1 LKRFYFIFS
10 EIPKQLLYLLKFV
23 IMNLNPKF
31 PLYLPGVKNT
41 KNENVTIL
49 GANLRE
55 DETVLAYYVSGGQG
69 LEMKMQKKYITKD
82 FSSLNEIVRD
92 FIVGNALSGTERFG
106 ISVPGPVINGKSSP
120 ARLGWNLD
128 VQDFKTEF
136 GFQEVYML
144 NDQEAAAYG
153 IGLLE
158 DTELEDIRF
167 GGHLEN
173 GNVAIIAPG
182 NGLGEAGYFF
192 DGKYLRPMPSEGGH
206 SEFAPRTD
214 VEFELVKFLQK
225 TYGEIIVWERLVSGP
240 AIYKIYEFLRDVKG
254 YEEQAWLTQ
263 KLAEAKD
270 KSAVISETAMSGLC
284 TTCVLAMEMLVDFM
298 ARRAN
303 NMVLNYKATGG
314 LILAG
319 GIPPRIYNFINK
331 DKIEESFLKCDEMEP
346 LLAGIPIYLNLNSKT
361 ALYGAAY
368 YGAFSE

>member
-1 LKRFYFIFS
+1 
-10 EIPKQLLYLLKFV
+10 
-23 IMNLNPKF
+23 MKF
-31 PLYLPGVKNT
+31 PLYLPQIENPANNNLSILAADVGGT
-41 KNENVTIL
+41 KTNIAQFVSQNGKMVLQLEETYTTNHHNSLTEIIL
-49 GANLRE
+49 
-55 DETVLAYYVSGGQG
+55 
-69 LEMKMQKKYITKD
+69 
-82 FSSLNEIVRD
+82 D
-92 FIVGNALSGTERFG
+92 FIKKNNFEKPDR
-106 ISVPGPVINGKSSP
+106 ISIGAAGPVVNGTCHTTNIKFKI
-120 ARLGWNLD
+120 D
-128 VQDFKTEF
+128 V
-136 GFQEVYML
+136 
-144 NDQEAAAYG
+144 
-153 IGLLE
+153 
-158 DTELEDIRF
+158 TELSRDLQIDKVYLINDLEATAFGMTEMDDEFMVTMRNGNPSI
-167 GGHLEN
+167 GGHI
-173 GNVAIIAPG
+173 AILAPG
-182 NGLGEAGYFF
+182 TGLGEACLFW

-254 YEEQAWLTQ
+254 YELQAWLTQ

-368 YGAFSE
+368 YGAFFE

>member
-1 LKRFYFIFS
+1 
-10 EIPKQLLYLLKFV
+10 
-23 IMNLNPKF
+23 MKF
-31 PLYLPGVKNT
+31 PLYLPQIENPTNNNLSILAADVGGT
-41 KNENVTIL
+41 KTNIAQFVSQNGKMVLQLEETYTTNHHNSLTEIIL
-49 GANLRE
+49 
-55 DETVLAYYVSGGQG
+55 
-69 LEMKMQKKYITKD
+69 
-82 FSSLNEIVRD
+82 D
-92 FIVGNALSGTERFG
+92 FIKKNNFEKPDR
-106 ISVPGPVINGKSSP
+106 ISIGAAGPVVNGTCHTTNIKFKI
-120 ARLGWNLD
+120 D
-128 VQDFKTEF
+128 V
-136 GFQEVYML
+136 
-144 NDQEAAAYG
+144 
-153 IGLLE
+153 
-158 DTELEDIRF
+158 TELSRDLQIDKVYLINDLEATAFGMTEVDDEFMVTMRNGNPSI
-167 GGHLEN
+167 GGHI
-173 GNVAIIAPG
+173 AILAPG
-182 NGLGEAGYFF
+182 TGLGEACLFW

>member
-1 LKRFYFIFS
+1 
-10 EIPKQLLYLLKFV
+10 
-23 IMNLNPKF
+23 MKF
-31 PLYLPGVKNT
+31 PLYLPQIENPANNNLSILAADVGGT
-41 KNENVTIL
+41 KTNIAQFVSQNGKMVLQLEETYTTNHHNSLTEIIL
-49 GANLRE
+49 
-55 DETVLAYYVSGGQG
+55 
-69 LEMKMQKKYITKD
+69 
-82 FSSLNEIVRD
+82 D
-92 FIVGNALSGTERFG
+92 FIKKNNFEKPDR
-106 ISVPGPVINGKSSP
+106 ISIGAAGPVVNGTCHTTNIKFKIDVTELSRDLQIDKVYLIN
-120 ARLGWNLD
+120 D
-128 VQDFKTEF
+128 
-136 GFQEVYML
+136 
-144 NDQEAAAYG
+144 
-153 IGLLE
+153 LE
-158 DTELEDIRF
+158 DTAFGMTEMDDEFMVTMRNGNPSI
-167 GGHLEN
+167 GGHI
-173 GNVAIIAPG
+173 AILAPG
-182 NGLGEAGYFF
+182 TGLGEACLFW

>member
-1 LKRFYFIFS
+1 
-10 EIPKQLLYLLKFV
+10 
-23 IMNLNPKF
+23 MKF
-31 PLYLPGVKNT
+31 PLYLPQIENPANNNLSILAADVGGT
-41 KNENVTIL
+41 KTNIAQFVSQNGKMVLQLEETYTTNHHNSLTEIIL
-49 GANLRE
+49 
-55 DETVLAYYVSGGQG
+55 
-69 LEMKMQKKYITKD
+69 
-82 FSSLNEIVRD
+82 D
-92 FIVGNALSGTERFG
+92 FIKKNNFEKPDR
-106 ISVPGPVINGKSSP
+106 ISIGAAGPVVNGTCHTTNIKFKI
-120 ARLGWNLD
+120 D
-128 VQDFKTEF
+128 V
-136 GFQEVYML
+136 
-144 NDQEAAAYG
+144 
-153 IGLLE
+153 
-158 DTELEDIRF
+158 TELRRDLQIDKVYLINDLEATAFGMTEVDDEFMVTMRNGNPSI
-167 GGHLEN
+167 GGHI
-173 GNVAIIAPG
+173 AILAPG
-182 NGLGEAGYFF
+182 TGLGEACLFW

-331 DKIEESFLKCDEMEP
+331 EKIEESFLKCDEMEP

>member
-1 LKRFYFIFS
+1 
-10 EIPKQLLYLLKFV
+10 
-23 IMNLNPKF
+23 MKF
-31 PLYLPGVKNT
+31 PLYLPQIENPANNNLSIFAADVGGT
-41 KNENVTIL
+41 KTNIAQFVSQNGKMVLKLEETYTTNHHNSLTEIIL
-49 GANLRE
+49 
-55 DETVLAYYVSGGQG
+55 
-69 LEMKMQKKYITKD
+69 
-82 FSSLNEIVRD
+82 D
-92 FIVGNALSGTERFG
+92 FIKKNNFEKPDR
-106 ISVPGPVINGKSSP
+106 ISIGAAGPVVNGTCHTTNIKFKI
-120 ARLGWNLD
+120 D
-128 VQDFKTEF
+128 V
-136 GFQEVYML
+136 
-144 NDQEAAAYG
+144 
-153 IGLLE
+153 
-158 DTELEDIRF
+158 TELSRDLQIDKVYLINDLEATAFGMTEMDDEFMVTMRNGNPSI
-167 GGHLEN
+167 GGHI
-173 GNVAIIAPG
+173 AILAPG
-182 NGLGEAGYFF
+182 TGLGEACLFW

>member
-1 LKRFYFIFS
+1 
-10 EIPKQLLYLLKFV
+10 
-23 IMNLNPKF
+23 MKF
-31 PLYLPGVKNT
+31 PLYLPQIENPANNNLSILAADVGGT
-41 KNENVTIL
+41 KTNIAQFVSQNGKMVLQLEETYTTNHHNSLTEIIL
-49 GANLRE
+49 
-55 DETVLAYYVSGGQG
+55 
-69 LEMKMQKKYITKD
+69 
-82 FSSLNEIVRD
+82 D
-92 FIVGNALSGTERFG
+92 FIKKNNFEKPDR
-106 ISVPGPVINGKSSP
+106 ISIGAAGPVVNGTCHTTNIKFKI
-120 ARLGWNLD
+120 D
-128 VQDFKTEF
+128 V
-136 GFQEVYML
+136 
-144 NDQEAAAYG
+144 
-153 IGLLE
+153 
-158 DTELEDIRF
+158 TELSRDLQIDKVYLINDLEATAFGMTEMDDEFMVTMRNGNPSI
-167 GGHLEN
+167 GGHI
-173 GNVAIIAPG
+173 AILAPG
-182 NGLGEAGYFF
+182 TGLGEACLFW
-192 DGKYLRPMPSEGGH
+192 DGKYLRQMPSEGGH

>member
-1 LKRFYFIFS
+1 
-10 EIPKQLLYLLKFV
+10 
-23 IMNLNPKF
+23 MKF
-31 PLYLPGVKNT
+31 PLYLPQIENPANNNLSILAADVGGTKTNIAQFVSKNGKMVLQLEET
-41 KNENVTIL
+41 YTTNHHNSLTEIIL
-49 GANLRE
+49 
-55 DETVLAYYVSGGQG
+55 
-69 LEMKMQKKYITKD
+69 
-82 FSSLNEIVRD
+82 D
-92 FIVGNALSGTERFG
+92 FIKKNNFEKPDR
-106 ISVPGPVINGKSSP
+106 ISIGAAGPVVNGTCHTTNIKFKI
-120 ARLGWNLD
+120 D
-128 VQDFKTEF
+128 V
-136 GFQEVYML
+136 
-144 NDQEAAAYG
+144 
-153 IGLLE
+153 
-158 DTELEDIRF
+158 TELSRDLQIDKVYLINDLEATAFGMTEMDDEFMVTMRNGNPSI
-167 GGHLEN
+167 GGHI
-173 GNVAIIAPG
+173 AILAPG
-182 NGLGEAGYFF
+182 TGLGEACLFW

-331 DKIEESFLKCDEMEP
+331 EKIEESFLKCDEMEP

>member
-1 LKRFYFIFS
+1 
-10 EIPKQLLYLLKFV
+10 
-23 IMNLNPKF
+23 MKF
-31 PLYLPGVKNT
+31 PLYLPQIENPANNNLSILAADVGGT
-41 KNENVTIL
+41 KTNIAQFVSQNGKMVLQLEETYTTNHHNSLTEIIL
-49 GANLRE
+49 
-55 DETVLAYYVSGGQG
+55 
-69 LEMKMQKKYITKD
+69 
-82 FSSLNEIVRD
+82 D
-92 FIVGNALSGTERFG
+92 FIKKNNFEKPDR
-106 ISVPGPVINGKSSP
+106 ISIGAAGPVVNGTCHTTNIKFKI
-120 ARLGWNLD
+120 D
-128 VQDFKTEF
+128 V
-136 GFQEVYML
+136 
-144 NDQEAAAYG
+144 
-153 IGLLE
+153 
-158 DTELEDIRF
+158 TELRRDLQIDKAYLINDLEATAFGMTEMDDEFMVTMRNGNPSI
-167 GGHLEN
+167 GGHI
-173 GNVAIIAPG
+173 AILAPG
-182 NGLGEAGYFF
+182 TGLGEACLFW

-263 KLAEAKD
+263 KLAKAKD

>member
-1 LKRFYFIFS
+1 
-10 EIPKQLLYLLKFV
+10 
-23 IMNLNPKF
+23 MKF
-31 PLYLPGVKNT
+31 PLYLPQIENPANNNLSILAADVGGT
-41 KNENVTIL
+41 KTNIAQFVSQNGKMVLQLEETYTTNHHNSLTEIIL
-49 GANLRE
+49 
-55 DETVLAYYVSGGQG
+55 
-69 LEMKMQKKYITKD
+69 
-82 FSSLNEIVRD
+82 D
-92 FIVGNALSGTERFG
+92 FIKKNNFEKPDR
-106 ISVPGPVINGKSSP
+106 ISIGAAGPVVNGICHTTNIKFKI
-120 ARLGWNLD
+120 D
-128 VQDFKTEF
+128 V
-136 GFQEVYML
+136 
-144 NDQEAAAYG
+144 
-153 IGLLE
+153 
-158 DTELEDIRF
+158 TELSRDLQIEKVYLINDLEATAFGMTEMDDEFMVTMRNGNPSI
-167 GGHLEN
+167 GGHI
-173 GNVAIIAPG
+173 AILAPG
-182 NGLGEAGYFF
+182 TGLGEACLFW

-225 TYGEIIVWERLVSGP
+225 SYGEIIVWERLVSGP

-263 KLAEAKD
+263 KLAKAKD

>member
-1 LKRFYFIFS
+1 
-10 EIPKQLLYLLKFV
+10 
-23 IMNLNPKF
+23 MKF
-31 PLYLPGVKNT
+31 PLYLPQIENPTNNNLSILAADVGGT
-41 KNENVTIL
+41 KTNIAQFVSQNGKMVLQLEETYTTNHHNSLTEIIL
-49 GANLRE
+49 
-55 DETVLAYYVSGGQG
+55 
-69 LEMKMQKKYITKD
+69 
-82 FSSLNEIVRD
+82 D
-92 FIVGNALSGTERFG
+92 FIKKNNFEKPDR
-106 ISVPGPVINGKSSP
+106 ISIGAAGPVVNGICHTTNIKFKI
-120 ARLGWNLD
+120 D
-128 VQDFKTEF
+128 V
-136 GFQEVYML
+136 
-144 NDQEAAAYG
+144 
-153 IGLLE
+153 
-158 DTELEDIRF
+158 TELSRDLQIDKVYLINDLEATAFGMTEMDDEFMVTMRNGNPSI
-167 GGHLEN
+167 GGHI
-173 GNVAIIAPG
+173 AILAPG
-182 NGLGEAGYFF
+182 TGLGEACLFW

>member
-1 LKRFYFIFS
+1 
-10 EIPKQLLYLLKFV
+10 
-23 IMNLNPKF
+23 MKF
-31 PLYLPGVKNT
+31 PLYLPQIENPANNNLSILAADVGGT
-41 KNENVTIL
+41 KTNIAQFVSQNGKMVLQLEETYTTNHHNSLTEIIL
-49 GANLRE
+49 
-55 DETVLAYYVSGGQG
+55 
-69 LEMKMQKKYITKD
+69 
-82 FSSLNEIVRD
+82 D
-92 FIVGNALSGTERFG
+92 FIKKNNFEKPDR
-106 ISVPGPVINGKSSP
+106 ISIGAAGPVVNGTCHTTNIKFKI
-120 ARLGWNLD
+120 D
-128 VQDFKTEF
+128 V
-136 GFQEVYML
+136 
-144 NDQEAAAYG
+144 
-153 IGLLE
+153 
-158 DTELEDIRF
+158 TELSRDLQIDKVYLINDLEATAFGMTEVDDEFIVTMRNGNPSI
-167 GGHLEN
+167 GGHI
-173 GNVAIIAPG
+173 AILAPG
-182 NGLGEAGYFF
+182 TGLGEACLFW

>member
-1 LKRFYFIFS
+1 
-10 EIPKQLLYLLKFV
+10 
-23 IMNLNPKF
+23 MKF
-31 PLYLPGVKNT
+31 PLYLPQIENPANNNLSILAADVGGT
-41 KNENVTIL
+41 KTNIAQFVSQNGKMVLQLEETYTTNHHNSLTEIIL
-49 GANLRE
+49 
-55 DETVLAYYVSGGQG
+55 
-69 LEMKMQKKYITKD
+69 
-82 FSSLNEIVRD
+82 D
-92 FIVGNALSGTERFG
+92 FIKKNNFEKPDR
-106 ISVPGPVINGKSSP
+106 ISIGAAGPVVNGTCHTTNIKFKI
-120 ARLGWNLD
+120 D
-128 VQDFKTEF
+128 V
-136 GFQEVYML
+136 
-144 NDQEAAAYG
+144 
-153 IGLLE
+153 
-158 DTELEDIRF
+158 TELRRDLQIDKVFLINDLEATAFGMTEMDDEFMVTMRNGNPSI
-167 GGHLEN
+167 GGHI
-173 GNVAIIAPG
+173 AILAPG
-182 NGLGEAGYFF
+182 TGLGEACLFW

-225 TYGEIIVWERLVSGP
+225 NYGEIIVWERLVSGP

>member
-1 LKRFYFIFS
+1 
-10 EIPKQLLYLLKFV
+10 
-23 IMNLNPKF
+23 MKF
-31 PLYLPGVKNT
+31 PLYLPQIENPANNNLSILAADVGGT
-41 KNENVTIL
+41 KTNIAQFVSQNGKMVLKLEETYTTNHHNSLTEIIL
-49 GANLRE
+49 
-55 DETVLAYYVSGGQG
+55 
-69 LEMKMQKKYITKD
+69 
-82 FSSLNEIVRD
+82 D
-92 FIVGNALSGTERFG
+92 FIKKNNFEKPDR
-106 ISVPGPVINGKSSP
+106 ISIGAAGPVVNGTCHTTNIKFKI
-120 ARLGWNLD
+120 D
-128 VQDFKTEF
+128 V
-136 GFQEVYML
+136 
-144 NDQEAAAYG
+144 
-153 IGLLE
+153 
-158 DTELEDIRF
+158 TELRRDLQINKVYLINDLEATAFGMTEVDDEFIITMRNGNPSI
-167 GGHLEN
+167 GGHI
-173 GNVAIIAPG
+173 AILAPG
-182 NGLGEAGYFF
+182 TGLGEACLFW

>member
-1 LKRFYFIFS
+1 
-10 EIPKQLLYLLKFV
+10 
-23 IMNLNPKF
+23 MKF
-31 PLYLPGVKNT
+31 PLYLPQIENPANNNLSILAADVGGT
-41 KNENVTIL
+41 KTNIAQFVSQNGKMVLQLEETYTTNHHNSLTEIIL
-49 GANLRE
+49 
-55 DETVLAYYVSGGQG
+55 
-69 LEMKMQKKYITKD
+69 
-82 FSSLNEIVRD
+82 D
-92 FIVGNALSGTERFG
+92 FIKKNNFEKPDR
-106 ISVPGPVINGKSSP
+106 ISIGAAGPVVNGICHTTNIKFKI
-120 ARLGWNLD
+120 D
-128 VQDFKTEF
+128 V
-136 GFQEVYML
+136 
-144 NDQEAAAYG
+144 
-153 IGLLE
+153 
-158 DTELEDIRF
+158 TELSRDLQIDKVYLINDLEATAFGMTEMDDEFMVTMRNGNPSI
-167 GGHLEN
+167 GGHI
-173 GNVAIIAPG
+173 AILAPG
-182 NGLGEAGYFF
+182 TGLGEACLFW

-225 TYGEIIVWERLVSGP
+225 SYGEIIVWERLVSGP

>member
-1 LKRFYFIFS
+1 
-10 EIPKQLLYLLKFV
+10 
-23 IMNLNPKF
+23 MKF
-31 PLYLPGVKNT
+31 PLYLPQIENPANNNLSILAADVGGT
-41 KNENVTIL
+41 KTNIAQFVSQNGKMVLKLEETYTTNHHNSLTEIIL
-49 GANLRE
+49 
-55 DETVLAYYVSGGQG
+55 
-69 LEMKMQKKYITKD
+69 
-82 FSSLNEIVRD
+82 D
-92 FIVGNALSGTERFG
+92 FIKKNNFEKPDR
-106 ISVPGPVINGKSSP
+106 ISIGAAGPVVNGTCHTTNIKFKI
-120 ARLGWNLD
+120 D
-128 VQDFKTEF
+128 V
-136 GFQEVYML
+136 
-144 NDQEAAAYG
+144 
-153 IGLLE
+153 
-158 DTELEDIRF
+158 TELSRDLQIDKVYLINDLEATAFGMTEMDDEFMVTMRNGNPSI
-167 GGHLEN
+167 GGHI
-173 GNVAIIAPG
+173 AILAPG
-182 NGLGEAGYFF
+182 TGLGEACLFW

-263 KLAEAKD
+263 KLAEAND

>member
-1 LKRFYFIFS
+1 
-10 EIPKQLLYLLKFV
+10 
-23 IMNLNPKF
+23 MKF
-31 PLYLPGVKNT
+31 PLYLPQIENPANNNLSILAADVGGT
-41 KNENVTIL
+41 KTNIAQFVSQNGKMVLQLEETYTTNHHNSLTEIIL
-49 GANLRE
+49 
-55 DETVLAYYVSGGQG
+55 
-69 LEMKMQKKYITKD
+69 
-82 FSSLNEIVRD
+82 D
-92 FIVGNALSGTERFG
+92 FIKKNNFEKPDR
-106 ISVPGPVINGKSSP
+106 ISIGAAGPVVNGTCHTTNIKFKI
-120 ARLGWNLD
+120 D
-128 VQDFKTEF
+128 V
-136 GFQEVYML
+136 
-144 NDQEAAAYG
+144 
-153 IGLLE
+153 
-158 DTELEDIRF
+158 TELSRDLQINKVYLINDLEATAFGMTEMDDEFMVTMRNGNPSI
-167 GGHLEN
+167 GGHI
-173 GNVAIIAPG
+173 AILAPG
-182 NGLGEAGYFF
+182 TGLGEACLFW

-263 KLAEAKD
+263 KLAKAKD

>member
-1 LKRFYFIFS
+1 
-10 EIPKQLLYLLKFV
+10 
-23 IMNLNPKF
+23 MKF
-31 PLYLPGVKNT
+31 PLYLPQIENPANNNLSILAADVGGT
-41 KNENVTIL
+41 KTNIAQFVSQNGKMVLQLEETYTTNHHNSLTEIIL
-49 GANLRE
+49 
-55 DETVLAYYVSGGQG
+55 
-69 LEMKMQKKYITKD
+69 
-82 FSSLNEIVRD
+82 D
-92 FIVGNALSGTERFG
+92 FIKNNNFEKPDR
-106 ISVPGPVINGKSSP
+106 ISIGAAGPVVNGTCHTTNIKFKI
-120 ARLGWNLD
+120 D
-128 VQDFKTEF
+128 V
-136 GFQEVYML
+136 
-144 NDQEAAAYG
+144 
-153 IGLLE
+153 
-158 DTELEDIRF
+158 TELSRDLQIDKVYLINDLEATAFGMTEMDDEFMVTMRNGNPSI
-167 GGHLEN
+167 GGHI
-173 GNVAIIAPG
+173 AILAPG
-182 NGLGEAGYFF
+182 TGLGEACLFW

-331 DKIEESFLKCDEMEP
+331 EKIEESFLKCDEMEP

>member
-1 LKRFYFIFS
+1 
-10 EIPKQLLYLLKFV
+10 
-23 IMNLNPKF
+23 MKF
-31 PLYLPGVKNT
+31 PLYLPQIENPANNNLSILAADVGGT
-41 KNENVTIL
+41 KTNIAQFVSQNGKMVLQLEETYTTNHHNSLTEIIL
-49 GANLRE
+49 
-55 DETVLAYYVSGGQG
+55 
-69 LEMKMQKKYITKD
+69 
-82 FSSLNEIVRD
+82 D
-92 FIVGNALSGTERFG
+92 FIKKNNFEKPDR
-106 ISVPGPVINGKSSP
+106 ISIGAAGPVVNGICHTTNIKFKI
-120 ARLGWNLD
+120 D
-128 VQDFKTEF
+128 V
-136 GFQEVYML
+136 
-144 NDQEAAAYG
+144 
-153 IGLLE
+153 
-158 DTELEDIRF
+158 TELSRDLQIDKVYLINDLEATAFGMTEVDDEFIITMRNGNPSI
-167 GGHLEN
+167 GGHI
-173 GNVAIIAPG
+173 AILAPG
-182 NGLGEAGYFF
+182 TGLGEACLFW

>member
-1 LKRFYFIFS
+1 MR
-10 EIPKQLLYLLKFV
+10 
-23 IMNLNPKF
+23 F
-31 PLYLPGVKNT
+31 PLYLPQINNPENNNLSILAADVGGT
-41 KNENVTIL
+41 KTNIAHFKAE
-49 GANLRE
+49 
-55 DETVLAYYVSGGQG
+55 
-69 LEMKMQKKYITKD
+69 
-82 FSSLNEIVRD
+82 
-92 FIVGNALSGTERFG
+92 
-106 ISVPGPVINGKSSP
+106 NGKMH
-120 ARLGWNLD
+120 L
-128 VQDFKTEF
+128 
-136 GFQEVYML
+136 
-144 NDQEAAAYG
+144 
-153 IGLLE
+153 ILE
-158 DTELEDIRF
+158 DTFATNQYNSLSEIILEFIKKNNFEKPDRISIGAAGPVVKGKCHTTNIKFKIDVTDLQRDLQIDKVYLINDLEATAF
-167 GGHLEN
+167 GMTEVDDEFMITMREGNPSIGGHI
-173 GNVAIIAPG
+173 AILAPG
-182 NGLGEAGYFF
+182 TGLGEACLFW
-192 DGKYLRPMPSEGGH
+192 DGEYLRPMPSEGGH
-206 SEFAPRTD
+206 SEFAPRTE

-331 DKIEESFLKCDEMEP
+331 EKIEESFLKCDEMEP

>member
-1 LKRFYFIFS
+1 
-10 EIPKQLLYLLKFV
+10 
-23 IMNLNPKF
+23 MKF
-31 PLYLPGVKNT
+31 PLYLPQIENPANNNLSILAADVGGT
-41 KNENVTIL
+41 KTNIAQFVSQNGKMVLQLEETYTTNHHNSLTEIIL
-49 GANLRE
+49 
-55 DETVLAYYVSGGQG
+55 
-69 LEMKMQKKYITKD
+69 
-82 FSSLNEIVRD
+82 D
-92 FIVGNALSGTERFG
+92 FIKKNNFEKPDR
-106 ISVPGPVINGKSSP
+106 ISIGAAGPVVNGTCHTTNIKFKI
-120 ARLGWNLD
+120 D
-128 VQDFKTEF
+128 V
-136 GFQEVYML
+136 
-144 NDQEAAAYG
+144 
-153 IGLLE
+153 
-158 DTELEDIRF
+158 TELSRDLQIDKVYLINDLEATAFGMTEMDDEFMVTMRNGNPSI
-167 GGHLEN
+167 GGHI
-173 GNVAIIAPG
+173 AILAPG
-182 NGLGEAGYFF
+182 TGLGEACLFW

-206 SEFAPRTD
+206 SEFAPRTE

>member
-1 LKRFYFIFS
+1 
-10 EIPKQLLYLLKFV
+10 
-23 IMNLNPKF
+23 MKF
-31 PLYLPGVKNT
+31 PLYLPQIENPANNNLSILAADVGGT
-41 KNENVTIL
+41 KTNIAQFVSQNGKMVLQLEETYTTNHHNSLTEIIL
-49 GANLRE
+49 
-55 DETVLAYYVSGGQG
+55 
-69 LEMKMQKKYITKD
+69 
-82 FSSLNEIVRD
+82 D
-92 FIVGNALSGTERFG
+92 FIKKNNFEKPDR
-106 ISVPGPVINGKSSP
+106 ISIGAAGPVVNGTCHTTNIKFKIDVTELSRDLQIDKVYLIND
-120 ARLGWNLD
+120 L
-128 VQDFKTEF
+128 
-136 GFQEVYML
+136 
-144 NDQEAAAYG
+144 EATAYG
-153 IGLLE
+153 M
-158 DTELEDIRF
+158 TEVDDEFMVTMRNGNPSI
-167 GGHLEN
+167 GGHI
-173 GNVAIIAPG
+173 AILAPG
-182 NGLGEAGYFF
+182 TGLGEACLFW

>member
-1 LKRFYFIFS
+1 
-10 EIPKQLLYLLKFV
+10 
-23 IMNLNPKF
+23 MKF
-31 PLYLPGVKNT
+31 PLYLPQIENPANNNLSILAADVGGT
-41 KNENVTIL
+41 KTNIAQFVSQNGKMVLQLEETYTTNHHNSLTEIIL
-49 GANLRE
+49 
-55 DETVLAYYVSGGQG
+55 
-69 LEMKMQKKYITKD
+69 
-82 FSSLNEIVRD
+82 D
-92 FIVGNALSGTERFG
+92 FIKKNNFEKPDR
-106 ISVPGPVINGKSSP
+106 ISIGAAGPVVNGTCHTTNIKFKI
-120 ARLGWNLD
+120 D
-128 VQDFKTEF
+128 V
-136 GFQEVYML
+136 
-144 NDQEAAAYG
+144 
-153 IGLLE
+153 
-158 DTELEDIRF
+158 TELSRDLQIDKVYLINDLEATAFGMTEMDDEFMVTMRNGNPSI
-167 GGHLEN
+167 GGHI
-173 GNVAIIAPG
+173 AILAPG
-182 NGLGEAGYFF
+182 TGLGEACLFW

-361 ALYGAAY
+361 AMYGAAY

>member
-1 LKRFYFIFS
+1 
-10 EIPKQLLYLLKFV
+10 
-23 IMNLNPKF
+23 MKF
-31 PLYLPGVKNT
+31 PLYLPQIENPANNNLSILAADVGGT
-41 KNENVTIL
+41 KTNIAQFVSQNGKMVLQLEETYTTNYHNSLTEIIL
-49 GANLRE
+49 
-55 DETVLAYYVSGGQG
+55 
-69 LEMKMQKKYITKD
+69 
-82 FSSLNEIVRD
+82 D
-92 FIVGNALSGTERFG
+92 FIKKNNFEKPDR
-106 ISVPGPVINGKSSP
+106 ISIGAAGPVVNGTCHTTNIKFKI
-120 ARLGWNLD
+120 D
-128 VQDFKTEF
+128 V
-136 GFQEVYML
+136 
-144 NDQEAAAYG
+144 
-153 IGLLE
+153 
-158 DTELEDIRF
+158 TELRRDLQIDKVYLINDLEATAFGMTEMDDEFMVTMRNGNPSI
-167 GGHLEN
+167 GGHI
-173 GNVAIIAPG
+173 AILAPG
-182 NGLGEAGYFF
+182 TGLGEACLFW

>member
-1 LKRFYFIFS
+1 
-10 EIPKQLLYLLKFV
+10 
-23 IMNLNPKF
+23 MKF
-31 PLYLPGVKNT
+31 PLYLPQIENPANNNLSILAADVGGT
-41 KNENVTIL
+41 KTNIAQFVSQNGKMVLQLEETYTTNHHNSLTEIIL
-49 GANLRE
+49 
-55 DETVLAYYVSGGQG
+55 
-69 LEMKMQKKYITKD
+69 
-82 FSSLNEIVRD
+82 D
-92 FIVGNALSGTERFG
+92 FIKKNNFEKPDR
-106 ISVPGPVINGKSSP
+106 ISIGAAGPVVNGTCHTTNIKFKI
-120 ARLGWNLD
+120 D
-128 VQDFKTEF
+128 V
-136 GFQEVYML
+136 
-144 NDQEAAAYG
+144 
-153 IGLLE
+153 
-158 DTELEDIRF
+158 TELRRDLQINKVYLINDLEATAFGMTEMDDEFMVTMRNGNPSI
-167 GGHLEN
+167 GGHI
-173 GNVAIIAPG
+173 AILAPG
-182 NGLGEAGYFF
+182 TGLGEACLFW

>member
-1 LKRFYFIFS
+1 
-10 EIPKQLLYLLKFV
+10 
-23 IMNLNPKF
+23 MKF
-31 PLYLPGVKNT
+31 PLYLPQIENPANNNLSILAADVGGT
-41 KNENVTIL
+41 KTNIAQFVSQNGKMVLQLEETYTTNHHNSLTEIIL
-49 GANLRE
+49 
-55 DETVLAYYVSGGQG
+55 
-69 LEMKMQKKYITKD
+69 
-82 FSSLNEIVRD
+82 D
-92 FIVGNALSGTERFG
+92 FIKKNNFEKPDR
-106 ISVPGPVINGKSSP
+106 ISIGAAGPVVNGTCHTTNIKFKI
-120 ARLGWNLD
+120 D
-128 VQDFKTEF
+128 V
-136 GFQEVYML
+136 
-144 NDQEAAAYG
+144 
-153 IGLLE
+153 
-158 DTELEDIRF
+158 TELSRDLQINKVYLINDLEATAFGMTEMDDEFMVTMRNGNPSI
-167 GGHLEN
+167 GGHI
-173 GNVAIIAPG
+173 AILAPG
-182 NGLGEAGYFF
+182 TGLGEACLFW

-263 KLAEAKD
+263 KLAESKD

>member
-1 LKRFYFIFS
+1 
-10 EIPKQLLYLLKFV
+10 
-23 IMNLNPKF
+23 MKF
-31 PLYLPGVKNT
+31 PLYLPQIENPANNNLSILAADVGGT
-41 KNENVTIL
+41 KTNIAQFVSQNGKMVLKLEEMYTTNHHNSLTEIIL
-49 GANLRE
+49 
-55 DETVLAYYVSGGQG
+55 
-69 LEMKMQKKYITKD
+69 
-82 FSSLNEIVRD
+82 D
-92 FIVGNALSGTERFG
+92 FIKKNNFEKPDR
-106 ISVPGPVINGKSSP
+106 ISIGAAGPVVNGTCHTTNIKFKI
-120 ARLGWNLD
+120 D
-128 VQDFKTEF
+128 V
-136 GFQEVYML
+136 
-144 NDQEAAAYG
+144 
-153 IGLLE
+153 
-158 DTELEDIRF
+158 TELSRDLQINKVYLINDLEATAFGMTEMDDEFMVTMRNGNPSI
-167 GGHLEN
+167 GGHI
-173 GNVAIIAPG
+173 AILAPG
-182 NGLGEAGYFF
+182 TGLGEACLFW

>member
-1 LKRFYFIFS
+1 
-10 EIPKQLLYLLKFV
+10 
-23 IMNLNPKF
+23 MKF
-31 PLYLPGVKNT
+31 PLYLPQIENPANNNLSILAADVGGT
-41 KNENVTIL
+41 KTNIAQFVSQNGKMVLQLEETYTTNHHNSLTEIIL
-49 GANLRE
+49 
-55 DETVLAYYVSGGQG
+55 
-69 LEMKMQKKYITKD
+69 
-82 FSSLNEIVRD
+82 D
-92 FIVGNALSGTERFG
+92 FIKKNNFEKPDR
-106 ISVPGPVINGKSSP
+106 ISIGAAGPVVNGTCHTTNIKFKI
-120 ARLGWNLD
+120 D
-128 VQDFKTEF
+128 V
-136 GFQEVYML
+136 
-144 NDQEAAAYG
+144 
-153 IGLLE
+153 
-158 DTELEDIRF
+158 TELSRDLQIDKVYLINDLEATAFGMTEMDDEFMVTMRNGNPSI
-167 GGHLEN
+167 GGHI
-173 GNVAIIAPG
+173 AILAPG
-182 NGLGEAGYFF
+182 TGLGEACLFW

-361 ALYGAAY
+361 ALYGA
-368 YGAFSE
+368 FSE

>member
-1 LKRFYFIFS
+1 
-10 EIPKQLLYLLKFV
+10 
-23 IMNLNPKF
+23 MKF
-31 PLYLPGVKNT
+31 PLYLPQIENPANNNLSILAADVGGT
-41 KNENVTIL
+41 KTNIAQFVSQNGKMVLQLEETYTTNHHNSLTEIIL
-49 GANLRE
+49 
-55 DETVLAYYVSGGQG
+55 
-69 LEMKMQKKYITKD
+69 
-82 FSSLNEIVRD
+82 D
-92 FIVGNALSGTERFG
+92 FIKKNNFEKPDR
-106 ISVPGPVINGKSSP
+106 ISIGAAGPVVNGICHTTNIKFKI
-120 ARLGWNLD
+120 D
-128 VQDFKTEF
+128 V
-136 GFQEVYML
+136 
-144 NDQEAAAYG
+144 
-153 IGLLE
+153 
-158 DTELEDIRF
+158 TELSRDLQIEKVYLINDLEATAFGMTEVDDEFMVTMRNGNPSI
-167 GGHLEN
+167 GGHI
-173 GNVAIIAPG
+173 AILAPG
-182 NGLGEAGYFF
+182 TGLGEACLFW

>member
-1 LKRFYFIFS
+1 
-10 EIPKQLLYLLKFV
+10 
-23 IMNLNPKF
+23 MKF
-31 PLYLPGVKNT
+31 PLYLPQIENPANNNLSILAADVGGT
-41 KNENVTIL
+41 KTNIAQFVSQNGKMVLQLEETYTTNHHNSLTEIIL
-49 GANLRE
+49 
-55 DETVLAYYVSGGQG
+55 
-69 LEMKMQKKYITKD
+69 
-82 FSSLNEIVRD
+82 D
-92 FIVGNALSGTERFG
+92 FIKKNNFEKPDR
-106 ISVPGPVINGKSSP
+106 ISIGAAGPVVNGTCHTTNIKFKI
-120 ARLGWNLD
+120 D
-128 VQDFKTEF
+128 V
-136 GFQEVYML
+136 
-144 NDQEAAAYG
+144 
-153 IGLLE
+153 
-158 DTELEDIRF
+158 TELRRDLQIDKVYLINDLEATAFGMTEMDDEFMVTMRNGNPSI
-167 GGHLEN
+167 GGHI
-173 GNVAIIAPG
+173 AILAPG
-182 NGLGEAGYFF
+182 TGLGEACLFW

-206 SEFAPRTD
+206 TEFAPRTD

>member
-1 LKRFYFIFS
+1 
-10 EIPKQLLYLLKFV
+10 
-23 IMNLNPKF
+23 MKF
-31 PLYLPGVKNT
+31 PLYLPQIENPANNNLSILAADVGGT
-41 KNENVTIL
+41 KTNIAQFVSQNGKMVLQLEETYTTNHHNSLTEIIL
-49 GANLRE
+49 
-55 DETVLAYYVSGGQG
+55 
-69 LEMKMQKKYITKD
+69 
-82 FSSLNEIVRD
+82 D
-92 FIVGNALSGTERFG
+92 FIKKNNFEKPDR
-106 ISVPGPVINGKSSP
+106 ISIGAAGPVVNGTCHTTNIKFKI
-120 ARLGWNLD
+120 D
-128 VQDFKTEF
+128 V
-136 GFQEVYML
+136 
-144 NDQEAAAYG
+144 
-153 IGLLE
+153 
-158 DTELEDIRF
+158 TELSRDLQINKVYLINDLEGTAFGMTEVDDEFIITMRNGNPSI
-167 GGHLEN
+167 GGHI
-173 GNVAIIAPG
+173 AILAPG
-182 NGLGEAGYFF
+182 TGLGEACLFW

>member
-1 LKRFYFIFS
+1 
-10 EIPKQLLYLLKFV
+10 
-23 IMNLNPKF
+23 MKF
-31 PLYLPGVKNT
+31 PLYLPQIENPANNNLSILAADVGGT
-41 KNENVTIL
+41 KTNIAQFVSQNGKMVLQLEETYTTNHHNSLTEIIL
-49 GANLRE
+49 
-55 DETVLAYYVSGGQG
+55 
-69 LEMKMQKKYITKD
+69 
-82 FSSLNEIVRD
+82 D
-92 FIVGNALSGTERFG
+92 FIKKNNFEKPDR
-106 ISVPGPVINGKSSP
+106 ISIGAAGPVVNGICHTTNIKFKI
-120 ARLGWNLD
+120 D
-128 VQDFKTEF
+128 V
-136 GFQEVYML
+136 
-144 NDQEAAAYG
+144 
-153 IGLLE
+153 
-158 DTELEDIRF
+158 TELSRDLQIDKVYLINDLEATAFGMTEMDDEFMVTMRNGNPSI
-167 GGHLEN
+167 GGHI
-173 GNVAIIAPG
+173 AILAPG
-182 NGLGEAGYFF
+182 TGLGEACLFW

>member
-1 LKRFYFIFS
+1 
-10 EIPKQLLYLLKFV
+10 
-23 IMNLNPKF
+23 MKF
-31 PLYLPGVKNT
+31 PLYLPQIENPANNNLSILAADVGGT
-41 KNENVTIL
+41 KTNIAQFVSQNGKMVLQLEETYTTNHHNSLTEIIL
-49 GANLRE
+49 
-55 DETVLAYYVSGGQG
+55 
-69 LEMKMQKKYITKD
+69 
-82 FSSLNEIVRD
+82 D
-92 FIVGNALSGTERFG
+92 FIKKNNFEKPDR
-106 ISVPGPVINGKSSP
+106 ISIGAAGPVVNGICHTTNIKFKI
-120 ARLGWNLD
+120 D
-128 VQDFKTEF
+128 V
-136 GFQEVYML
+136 
-144 NDQEAAAYG
+144 
-153 IGLLE
+153 
-158 DTELEDIRF
+158 TELSRDLQINKVYLINDLEATAFGMTEMDDEFMVTMRNGNPSI
-167 GGHLEN
+167 GGHI
-173 GNVAIIAPG
+173 AILAPG
-182 NGLGEAGYFF
+182 TGLGEACLFW

-331 DKIEESFLKCDEMEP
+331 DKIEESFLKCDVMEP

>member
-1 LKRFYFIFS
+1 
-10 EIPKQLLYLLKFV
+10 
-23 IMNLNPKF
+23 MKF
-31 PLYLPGVKNT
+31 PLYLPKIENPANNNLSILAADVGGT
-41 KNENVTIL
+41 KTNIAQFVSQNGKMVLQLEETYTTNHHNSLTEIIL
-49 GANLRE
+49 
-55 DETVLAYYVSGGQG
+55 
-69 LEMKMQKKYITKD
+69 
-82 FSSLNEIVRD
+82 D
-92 FIVGNALSGTERFG
+92 FIKKNNFEKPDR
-106 ISVPGPVINGKSSP
+106 ISIGAAGPVVNGTCHTTNIKFKI
-120 ARLGWNLD
+120 D
-128 VQDFKTEF
+128 V
-136 GFQEVYML
+136 
-144 NDQEAAAYG
+144 
-153 IGLLE
+153 
-158 DTELEDIRF
+158 TELSRDLQIDKVYLINDLEATAFGMTEMDDEFMVTMRNGNPSI
-167 GGHLEN
+167 GGHI
-173 GNVAIIAPG
+173 AILAPG
-182 NGLGEAGYFF
+182 TGLGEACLFW

-206 SEFAPRTD
+206 TEFAPRTD

>member
-1 LKRFYFIFS
+1 
-10 EIPKQLLYLLKFV
+10 
-23 IMNLNPKF
+23 MKF
-31 PLYLPGVKNT
+31 PLYLPQIENPANNNLSILAADVGGT
-41 KNENVTIL
+41 KTNIAQFVSQNGKMVLQLEETYTTNHHNSLTEIIL
-49 GANLRE
+49 
-55 DETVLAYYVSGGQG
+55 
-69 LEMKMQKKYITKD
+69 
-82 FSSLNEIVRD
+82 D
-92 FIVGNALSGTERFG
+92 FIKKNNFEKPDR
-106 ISVPGPVINGKSSP
+106 ISIGAAGPVVNGTCHTTNIKFKIDVTELSRDLQINK
-120 ARLGWNLD
+120 
-128 VQDFKTEF
+128 
-136 GFQEVYML
+136 VYL
-144 NDQEAAAYG
+144 INDLEATAYG
-153 IGLLE
+153 M
-158 DTELEDIRF
+158 TEVDDEFIITMRNGNPSI
-167 GGHLEN
+167 GGHI
-173 GNVAIIAPG
+173 AILAPG
-182 NGLGEAGYFF
+182 TGLGEACLFW

-206 SEFAPRTD
+206 SEFAPRTE
-214 VEFELVKFLQK
+214 VEFELMKFLQK

>member
-1 LKRFYFIFS
+1 
-10 EIPKQLLYLLKFV
+10 
-23 IMNLNPKF
+23 MKF
-31 PLYLPGVKNT
+31 PLYLPQIENPANNNLSILAADVGGT
-41 KNENVTIL
+41 KTNIAQFVSQNGKMVLKLEETYTTNHHNSLTEIIL
-49 GANLRE
+49 
-55 DETVLAYYVSGGQG
+55 
-69 LEMKMQKKYITKD
+69 
-82 FSSLNEIVRD
+82 D
-92 FIVGNALSGTERFG
+92 FIKKNNFEKPDR
-106 ISVPGPVINGKSSP
+106 ISIGAAGPVVNGTCHTTNIKFKI
-120 ARLGWNLD
+120 D
-128 VQDFKTEF
+128 V
-136 GFQEVYML
+136 
-144 NDQEAAAYG
+144 
-153 IGLLE
+153 
-158 DTELEDIRF
+158 TELSRDLQIDKVYLINDLEATAFGMTEMDDEFMVTMRNGNPSI
-167 GGHLEN
+167 GGHI
-173 GNVAIIAPG
+173 AILAPG
-182 NGLGEAGYFF
+182 TGLGEACLFW

-346 LLAGIPIYLNLNSKT
+346 LLVGIPIYLNLNSKT

>member
-1 LKRFYFIFS
+1 
-10 EIPKQLLYLLKFV
+10 
-23 IMNLNPKF
+23 MKF
-31 PLYLPGVKNT
+31 PLYLPQIENPANNNLSILAADVGGT
-41 KNENVTIL
+41 KTNIAQFVSQNGKMVLQLEETYTTNHHNSLTEIIL
-49 GANLRE
+49 
-55 DETVLAYYVSGGQG
+55 
-69 LEMKMQKKYITKD
+69 
-82 FSSLNEIVRD
+82 D
-92 FIVGNALSGTERFG
+92 FIKKNNFEKPDR
-106 ISVPGPVINGKSSP
+106 ISIGAAGPVVNGTCHTTNIKFKI
-120 ARLGWNLD
+120 D
-128 VQDFKTEF
+128 V
-136 GFQEVYML
+136 
-144 NDQEAAAYG
+144 
-153 IGLLE
+153 
-158 DTELEDIRF
+158 TELSRDLQIDKVYLINDLEATAFGMTEMADEFMVTMRNGNPSI
-167 GGHLEN
+167 GGHI
-173 GNVAIIAPG
+173 AILAPG
-182 NGLGEAGYFF
+182 TGLGEACLFW

>member
-1 LKRFYFIFS
+1 
-10 EIPKQLLYLLKFV
+10 
-23 IMNLNPKF
+23 MKF
-31 PLYLPGVKNT
+31 PLYLPQIENPANNNLSILAADVGGT
-41 KNENVTIL
+41 KTNIAQFVSQNGKMVLQLEETYTTNHHNSLTEIIL
-49 GANLRE
+49 
-55 DETVLAYYVSGGQG
+55 
-69 LEMKMQKKYITKD
+69 
-82 FSSLNEIVRD
+82 D
-92 FIVGNALSGTERFG
+92 FIKKNNFEKPDRISIGAAGPIVNGTCHTTNIKFK
-106 ISVPGPVINGKSSP
+106 I
-120 ARLGWNLD
+120 D
-128 VQDFKTEF
+128 V
-136 GFQEVYML
+136 
-144 NDQEAAAYG
+144 
-153 IGLLE
+153 
-158 DTELEDIRF
+158 TELSRDLQIDKVYLINDLEATAFGMTEVDDEFMVTMRNGNPSI
-167 GGHLEN
+167 GGHI
-173 GNVAIIAPG
+173 AILAPG
-182 NGLGEAGYFF
+182 TGLGEACLFW

-331 DKIEESFLKCDEMEP
+331 EKIEESFLKCDEMEP

>member
-1 LKRFYFIFS
+1 
-10 EIPKQLLYLLKFV
+10 
-23 IMNLNPKF
+23 MKF
-31 PLYLPGVKNT
+31 PLYLPQIENPANNNLSILAADVGGT
-41 KNENVTIL
+41 KTNIAQFVSQNGKMVLQLEETYTTNYHNSLTEIIL
-49 GANLRE
+49 
-55 DETVLAYYVSGGQG
+55 
-69 LEMKMQKKYITKD
+69 
-82 FSSLNEIVRD
+82 D
-92 FIVGNALSGTERFG
+92 FIKKNNFEKPDR
-106 ISVPGPVINGKSSP
+106 ISIGAAGPVVNGTCHTTNIKFKI
-120 ARLGWNLD
+120 D
-128 VQDFKTEF
+128 V
-136 GFQEVYML
+136 
-144 NDQEAAAYG
+144 
-153 IGLLE
+153 
-158 DTELEDIRF
+158 TELSRDLQIDKVYLINDLEATAFGMTEMDDEFMVTMRNGNPSI
-167 GGHLEN
+167 GGHI
-173 GNVAIIAPG
+173 AILAPG
-182 NGLGEAGYFF
+182 TGLGEACLFW